1 MDRIYYL
8 PRSDEMKMRIF
19 HAVDRPIEELTVAAI
34 CRKAGVSK
42 PTFYR
47 HFDSKYDIAR
57 WISDFM
63 NSMTLDEIGR
73 TLTWDEGLESY
84 FALGL
89 SELEGLRNVRGSAT
103 EYERTCSYRAQKRYD
118 AIARMLA
125 MHGVPVDETMRST
138 IEGYIRVELHFS
150 EERLDRSRTR
160 DVKEIVS
167 VFKAFIPAVLY
178 TALQKPA
185 DA

>member
-1 MDRIYYL
+1 
-8 PRSDEMKMRIF
+8 MRIF

-103 EYERTCSYRAQKRYD
+103 EYE
-118 AIARMLA
+118 
-125 MHGVPVDETMRST
+125 
-138 IEGYIRVELHFS
+138 
-150 EERLDRSRTR
+150 
-160 DVKEIVS
+160 
-167 VFKAFIPAVLY
+167 
-178 TALQKPA
+178 KPA
-185 DA
+185 RIGPRSDTMPSPARSPCTACP

>member
-1 MDRIYYL
+1 
-8 PRSDEMKMRIF
+8 
-19 HAVDRPIEELTVAAI
+19 
-34 CRKAGVSK
+34 
-42 PTFYR
+42 
-47 HFDSKYDIAR
+47 
-57 WISDFM
+57 
-63 NSMTLDEIGR
+63 
-73 TLTWDEGLESY
+73 
-84 FALGL
+84 
-89 SELEGLRNVRGSAT
+89 
-103 EYERTCSYRAQKRYD
+103 
-118 AIARMLA
+118 